1 MKQLKIVAITVDID
15 ATRAFLD
22 VIEQTDP
29 YFSASY
35 VLQINQTAKRFP
47 GKDLTKEFPEG
58 VEIARL
64 FKQMYRQK
72 TARGD
77 QPSKAGFP
85 GSKLQNEEA
94 PSGSRSNQKCIDST
108 KGHPAK
114 KCYILNKRLRPESWQ
129 VQRKYANG
137 VFETLKADET
147 FKKQYNTAYKE
158 LTAGNTEETEPVK
171 RAAVSYRPAL
181 TPVTDLFVL
190 TNPHTSFA
198 TATYPLRD
206 NTIWDSGTTD
216 HVTNNVNNL
225 LSGTFRPYKPE
236 PFFARDRILYI
247 QGYGKRHLPINHRHD
262 PKALFHLRE
271 VAYVPN
277 FIINIVSHK
286 HLKGTGYRLDDEQNV
301 ITRDNKDIFCMHKK
315 FG

>member
-77 QPSKAGFP
+77 QSSKAGFP

-94 PSGSRSNQKCIDST
+94 PSGSRSNQKCIDGI
-108 KGHPAK
+108 KGHPVK
-114 KCYILNKRLRPESWQ
+114 KCYILNKRLRLEGWK
-129 VQRKYANG
+129 VQGKHINS
-137 VFETLKADET
+137 VLETLETDEIL
-147 FKKQYNTAYKE
+147 KKRYGTTYKE
-158 LTAGNTEETEPVK
+158 LTAGNTEDTEPVK
-171 RAAVSYRPAL
+171 DTTVNYRPTF
-181 TPVTDLFVL
+181 TPGTDLYVP
-190 TNPHTSFA
+190 TDPHASFA

-206 NTIWDSGTTD
+206 NTIW
-216 HVTNNVNNL
+216 
-225 LSGTFRPYKPE
+225 
-236 PFFARDRILYI
+236 
-247 QGYGKRHLPINHRHD
+247 
-262 PKALFHLRE
+262 
-271 VAYVPN
+271 
-277 FIINIVSHK
+277 
-286 HLKGTGYRLDDEQNV
+286 
-301 ITRDNKDIFCMHKK
+301 
-315 FG
+315 